1 MSKFGKEIN
10 TFSPG
15 SSAET
20 QKFEIAQTRPDV
32 DTPTAEIPIEDIDTS
47 AGDLTRL
54 PEDEVKRAR
63 ILRGLKAIDEYE
75 NDPPQSTSGERFTQP
90 LEWKPGN
97 PMLEA
102 DLQKAEALQAM
113 STRAKFVDKDLAS
126 ELERK
131 AEQALHEAGM
141 AELTRERN
149 KFIEEHPVVY
159 RTEQNAIDPTRP
171 DLCS

>member
-1 MSKFGKEIN
+1 
-10 TFSPG
+10 
-15 SSAET
+15 
-20 QKFEIAQTRPDV
+20 
-32 DTPTAEIPIEDIDTS
+32 
-47 AGDLTRL
+47 
-54 PEDEVKRAR
+54 
-63 ILRGLKAIDEYE
+63 
-75 NDPPQSTSGERFTQP
+75 
-90 LEWKPGN
+90 
-97 PMLEA
+97 MLEA

-171 DLCS
+171 DLWTVEQVKKFPDIVYALHQQGQEYKLSADIPPEKRAVFEAVIAKVKAGVYNPDSAEKAKQNAVVAFISGLARTVSKIRRRGK